1 MSTYNE
7 FSIQEVIPD
16 LSNKRLIIITNF
28 KVDPQTI
35 LPTNIAL
42 YNYDLTSLE
51 TYQLIPDNKNIFVVM
66 NDYPTNDTRY
76 YLKIKDLRDA
86 LGRTLKTEFNDY
98 IIFKNEVKTKL
109 EIVSPKSRETVKSR
123 VIPMKIKVTELDE
136 EKATTC
142 RIEFSSDNIFYN
154 ILNTVEQDIVN
165 GEVSID
171 TTIEREGQ
179 IYVRARAERDNLVGD
194 WSETI
199 CFNIYTIPMESI
211 NTNFLEDYLLTDDLF
226 DDTVDL
232 IQTEIQDKTAIATN
246 DGIFYLEF
254 NKEIQLPEN
263 YEVDEDG
270 YVNLGTIMGFRKEL
284 K

>member
-1 MSTYNE
+1 LSTYNE

-42 YNYDLTSLE
+42 YNYDQTSLE

-98 IIFKNEVKTKL
+98 IVFKNEVKTKL

-226 DDTVDL
+226 DDTVEL

-246 DGIFYLEF
+246 DGVFYLEF

-270 YVNLGTIMGFRKEL
+270 YVNLGTIIGFRKEL

>member
-42 YNYDLTSLE
+42 YNYDQTSLE

-66 NDYPTNDTRY
+66 NDYPTSDTRY

-98 IIFKNEVKTKL
+98 IVFKNEVKTKL

-226 DDTVDL
+226 DDTVEL

-246 DGIFYLEF
+246 DGVFYLEF

>member
-42 YNYDLTSLE
+42 YNYDQTSLE

-66 NDYPTNDTRY
+66 NDYPTSDTRY

-98 IIFKNEVKTKL
+98 IVFKNEVKTKL

-123 VIPMKIKVTELDE
+123 VIPIKIKVTELDE

-226 DDTVDL
+226 DDTVEL

-246 DGIFYLEF
+246 DGVFYLEF

>member
-42 YNYDLTSLE
+42 YNYDRTSLE

-86 LGRTLKTEFNDY
+86 LGRTLRTEFNDY

-226 DDTVDL
+226 DDTIDL
-232 IQTEIQDKTAIATN
+232 IQTEIQDRTAIATN
-246 DGIFYLEF
+246 DGVFYLEF

-270 YVNLGTIMGFRKEL
+270 YVNLGTIIGFRKEL

>member
-226 DDTVDL
+226 DDTVEL
-232 IQTEIQDKTAIATN
+232 IQTEIQGKTAIATN
-246 DGIFYLEF
+246 DGVFYLEF

>member
-42 YNYDLTSLE
+42 YNYDQTSLE

-98 IIFKNEVKTKL
+98 IVFKNEVKTKL

-226 DDTVDL
+226 DDTVEL

-246 DGIFYLEF
+246 DGVFYLEF

>member
-1 MSTYNE
+1 LSTYNE

-42 YNYDLTSLE
+42 YNYDQTSLE

-98 IIFKNEVKTKL
+98 IVFKNEVKTKL

-226 DDTVDL
+226 DDTIDL
-232 IQTEIQDKTAIATN
+232 IQTEIQDRTAIATN
-246 DGIFYLEF
+246 DGVFYLEF

>member
-42 YNYDLTSLE
+42 YNYDRTSLE

-66 NDYPTNDTRY
+66 NDYPTSDTRY

-98 IIFKNEVKTKL
+98 IVFKNEVKTKL

-142 RIEFSSDNIFYN
+142 RIEFSSDNIFYS

-232 IQTEIQDKTAIATN
+232 IQTEIQDRTAIATN

-270 YVNLGTIMGFRKEL
+270 YVNLGTIIGFRKEL

>member
-42 YNYDLTSLE
+42 YNYDRTSLE

-66 NDYPTNDTRY
+66 NDYPTSDTRY

-98 IIFKNEVKTKL
+98 IVFKNEVKTKL

-123 VIPMKIKVTELDE
+123 VIPIKIKVTELDE

-199 CFNIYTIPMESI
+199 CFNIYTISMESI

-226 DDTVDL
+226 DDTIDL
-232 IQTEIQDKTAIATN
+232 IQTEIQDRTAIATN

-270 YVNLGTIMGFRKEL
+270 YVNLGTIIGFRKEL

>member
-42 YNYDLTSLE
+42 YNYDRTSLE

-66 NDYPTNDTRY
+66 NDYPTSDTRY

-226 DDTVDL
+226 DDTIDL

-246 DGIFYLEF
+246 DGVFYLEF

-270 YVNLGTIMGFRKEL
+270 YVNLGTIIGFRKEL

>member
-42 YNYDLTSLE
+42 YNYDRTSLE

-66 NDYPTNDTRY
+66 NDYPTSDTRY

-98 IIFKNEVKTKL
+98 IVFKNEVKTKL

-123 VIPMKIKVTELDE
+123 IIPMKIKVTELDE

-226 DDTVDL
+226 DDTVNL

-246 DGIFYLEF
+246 DGVFYLEF

-270 YVNLGTIMGFRKEL
+270 YVNLGTIIGFRKEL

>member
-42 YNYDLTSLE
+42 YNYDQTSLE

-66 NDYPTNDTRY
+66 NEYPTNDTRY

-98 IIFKNEVKTKL
+98 IVFKNEVKTKL

-226 DDTVDL
+226 DDTIDL
-232 IQTEIQDKTAIATN
+232 IQTEIQDRTAIATN

-270 YVNLGTIMGFRKEL
+270 YVNLGTIIGFRKEL

>member
-42 YNYDLTSLE
+42 YNYDRTSLE

-66 NDYPTNDTRY
+66 NDYPTSDTRY

-98 IIFKNEVKTKL
+98 IVFKNEVKTKL

-226 DDTVDL
+226 DDTVNL

-246 DGIFYLEF
+246 DGVFYLEF

-270 YVNLGTIMGFRKEL
+270 YVNLGTIIGFRKEL

>member
-226 DDTVDL
+226 DDTVEL

-246 DGIFYLEF
+246 DGVFYLEF

-263 YEVDEDG
+263 YEVDENG

>member
-42 YNYDLTSLE
+42 YNYDQTSLE

-98 IIFKNEVKTKL
+98 IVFKNEVKTKL

-226 DDTVDL
+226 DDTVEL

-270 YVNLGTIMGFRKEL
+270 YVNLGTIIGFRKEL

>member
-42 YNYDLTSLE
+42 YNYDQTSLE

-98 IIFKNEVKTKL
+98 IVFKNEVKTKL

-226 DDTVDL
+226 DDTIDL

-246 DGIFYLEF
+246 DGVFYLEF

>member
-42 YNYDLTSLE
+42 YNYDQTSLE

-211 NTNFLEDYLLTDDLF
+211 NTNFLEDYLLTEDLF
-226 DDTVDL
+226 DDTVNL
-232 IQTEIQDKTAIATN
+232 IETEIQDRTAIATN
-246 DGIFYLEF
+246 DGVFYLEF

-270 YVNLGTIMGFRKEL
+270 YVNLGTIIGFRKEL

>member
-1 MSTYNE
+1 LSTYNE

-42 YNYDLTSLE
+42 YNYDQTSLE

-66 NDYPTNDTRY
+66 NDYPTSDTRY

-98 IIFKNEVKTKL
+98 VVFKNEVKTKL

-226 DDTVDL
+226 DDTVNL
-232 IQTEIQDKTAIATN
+232 IQTEIQDRTAIATN

-270 YVNLGTIMGFRKEL
+270 YVNLGTIIGFRKEL

>member
-42 YNYDLTSLE
+42 YNYDRTSLE

-66 NDYPTNDTRY
+66 NDYPTSDTRY

-98 IIFKNEVKTKL
+98 IVFKNEVKTKL

-226 DDTVDL
+226 DDTVEL

-246 DGIFYLEF
+246 DGVFYLEF

-270 YVNLGTIMGFRKEL
+270 YVNLGTIIGFRKEL

>member
-42 YNYDLTSLE
+42 YNYDQTSLE

-66 NDYPTNDTRY
+66 NDYPTSDTRY

-226 DDTVDL
+226 DDTVNL
-232 IQTEIQDKTAIATN
+232 IQTEIQDK
-246 DGIFYLEF
+246 
-254 NKEIQLPEN
+254 QL
-263 YEVDEDG
+263 
-270 YVNLGTIMGFRKEL
+270 
-284 K
+284 

>member
-42 YNYDLTSLE
+42 YNYDRTSLE

-76 YLKIKDLRDA
+76 YLKVKDLRDA

-123 VIPMKIKVTELDE
+123 IIPMKIKVTELDE

-246 DGIFYLEF
+246 DGVFYLEF

>member
-1 MSTYNE
+1 LSTYNE

-42 YNYDLTSLE
+42 YNYDRTSLE

-98 IIFKNEVKTKL
+98 IVFKNEVKTKL

-226 DDTVDL
+226 DDTVEL

-246 DGIFYLEF
+246 DGVFYLEF

>member
-226 DDTVDL
+226 DDTVEL
-232 IQTEIQDKTAIATN
+232 IQTEIQGKTAIATN
-246 DGIFYLEF
+246 DGVFYLEF

-270 YVNLGTIMGFRKEL
+270 YVNLGTIIGFRKEL

>member
-42 YNYDLTSLE
+42 YNYDQTSLE

-98 IIFKNEVKTKL
+98 IVFKNEVKTKL

-226 DDTVDL
+226 DDTVNL

-270 YVNLGTIMGFRKEL
+270 YVNLGTIIGFRKEL

>member
-42 YNYDLTSLE
+42 YNYDQTSLE

-66 NDYPTNDTRY
+66 NDYPTSDTRY

-98 IIFKNEVKTKL
+98 IVFKNEVKTKL

-123 VIPMKIKVTELDE
+123 VIPIKIKVTELDE

-226 DDTVDL
+226 DDTVEL

-246 DGIFYLEF
+246 DGVFYLEF

-270 YVNLGTIMGFRKEL
+270 YVNLGTIIGFRKEL

>member
-1 MSTYNE
+1 LSTYNE

-42 YNYDLTSLE
+42 YNYDRTSLE

-98 IIFKNEVKTKL
+98 IVFKNEVKTKL

-226 DDTVDL
+226 DDTIDL
-232 IQTEIQDKTAIATN
+232 IQTEIQDRTAIATN
-246 DGIFYLEF
+246 DGVFYLEF

-270 YVNLGTIMGFRKEL
+270 YVNLGTIIGFRKEL

>member
-154 ILNTVEQDIVN
+154 ILNTVEK
-165 GEVSID
+165 G
-171 TTIEREGQ
+171 TKL
-179 IYVRARAERDNLVGD
+179 A
-194 WSETI
+194 
-199 CFNIYTIPMESI
+199 C
-211 NTNFLEDYLLTDDLF
+211 
-226 DDTVDL
+226 
-232 IQTEIQDKTAIATN
+232 N
-246 DGIFYLEF
+246 D
-254 NKEIQLPEN
+254 P
-263 YEVDEDG
+263 VCG
-270 YVNLGTIMGFRKEL
+270 YVEAVKKE
-284 K
+284 

>member
-42 YNYDLTSLE
+42 YNYDRTSLE

-86 LGRTLKTEFNDY
+86 LGRTLRTEFNDY

-246 DGIFYLEF
+246 DGVFYLEF

>member
-42 YNYDLTSLE
+42 YNYDRTSLE

-66 NDYPTNDTRY
+66 NDYPTSDTRY

-98 IIFKNEVKTKL
+98 IVFKNEVKTKL

-226 DDTVDL
+226 DDTIDL
-232 IQTEIQDKTAIATN
+232 IQTEIQDRTAIATN

-270 YVNLGTIMGFRKEL
+270 YVNLGTIIGFRKEL

>member
-123 VIPMKIKVTELDE
+123 VIPIKIKVTELDE

-226 DDTVDL
+226 DDTVEL

-246 DGIFYLEF
+246 DGVFYLEF

-270 YVNLGTIMGFRKEL
+270 YVNLGTIIGFRKEL

>member
-42 YNYDLTSLE
+42 YNYDRTSLE

-66 NDYPTNDTRY
+66 NDYPT
-76 YLKIKDLRDA
+76 
-86 LGRTLKTEFNDY
+86 
-98 IIFKNEVKTKL
+98 
-109 EIVSPKSRETVKSR
+109 KSR
-123 VIPMKIKVTELDE
+123 VIPIKIKVTELDE

-211 NTNFLEDYLLTDDLF
+211 NTNFLEDYLLTDELF
-226 DDTVDL
+226 DDTVNL
-232 IQTEIQDKTAIATN
+232 IQTEIQDRTAIATN

-270 YVNLGTIMGFRKEL
+270 YVNLGTIIGFRKEL

>member
-42 YNYDLTSLE
+42 YNYDQTSLE

-66 NDYPTNDTRY
+66 NDYPTSDTRY

-98 IIFKNEVKTKL
+98 IVFKNEVKTKL

-123 VIPMKIKVTELDE
+123 VIPIKIKVTELDE

-226 DDTVDL
+226 DDTVEL

-270 YVNLGTIMGFRKEL
+270 YVNLGTIIGFRKEL

>member
-1 MSTYNE
+1 
-7 FSIQEVIPD
+7 
-16 LSNKRLIIITNF
+16 
-28 KVDPQTI
+28 
-35 LPTNIAL
+35 
-42 YNYDLTSLE
+42 
-51 TYQLIPDNKNIFVVM
+51 M

-98 IIFKNEVKTKL
+98 IVFKNEVKTKL

-226 DDTVDL
+226 DDTIDL
-232 IQTEIQDKTAIATN
+232 IQTEIQDRTAIATN

-270 YVNLGTIMGFRKEL
+270 YVNLGTIIGFRKEL

>member
-42 YNYDLTSLE
+42 YNYDQTSLE

-66 NDYPTNDTRY
+66 NDYPTSDTRY

-226 DDTVDL
+226 DDTVEL

-270 YVNLGTIMGFRKEL
+270 YVNLGTIIGFRKEL

>member
-42 YNYDLTSLE
+42 YNYDRTSLE

-226 DDTVDL
+226 DDTVEL

-246 DGIFYLEF
+246 DGVFYLEF

-270 YVNLGTIMGFRKEL
+270 YVNLGTIIGFRKEL

>member
-42 YNYDLTSLE
+42 YNYDQTSLE

-98 IIFKNEVKTKL
+98 IVFKNEVKTKL

-171 TTIEREGQ
+171 TAIEREGQ

-226 DDTVDL
+226 DDTVEL

-246 DGIFYLEF
+246 DGVFYLEF

>member
-42 YNYDLTSLE
+42 YNYDQTSLE

-226 DDTVDL
+226 DDTIEL

-246 DGIFYLEF
+246 DGVFYLEF

>member
-42 YNYDLTSLE
+42 YNYDQTSLE

-226 DDTVDL
+226 DDTVEL

-246 DGIFYLEF
+246 DGVFYLEF

>member
-226 DDTVDL
+226 DDTIEL

-246 DGIFYLEF
+246 DGVFYLEF

>member
-98 IIFKNEVKTKL
+98 IVFKNEVKTKL

-226 DDTVDL
+226 DDTVEL

-246 DGIFYLEF
+246 DGVFYLEF

-270 YVNLGTIMGFRKEL
+270 YVNLGTIIGFRKEL